1 MPKPRNDAS
10 PKPRRAK
17 LNPSSRTKTAQKDRK
32 KDKPLLHLKTVRTKV
47 KKLMKSDKLL
57 LPKLLDEA
65 AIEAALGKLPS
76 EESERRKR
84 AYTIPITLTLFVQQ
98 VVSKDRGCAGVVT
111 VFNKNRKAENLKPV
125 STNTSS
131 YCDARMRIPLALIE
145 TLVKQTSQFSTESVS
160 PKDRWCERRVLLVDG
175 YVVSAPDTPENQA
188 VYAQP
193 NSQQPGLGFPQIRV
207 CTATCLKTRSI
218 TDIQYGPVE
227 GKKTGESTLFRQM
240 FGDFQ
245 RGDVLV
251 TDSNFENFRDLAT
264 LQAQGVDMVCDK
276 NGTRTS
282 PFKGTAKSVIEDIQ
296 VVLPRPSFNSSRF
309 TRQQWEQLPQTL
321 TVRVIRYRVAG
332 RKKEITLVT
341 TLLDRIA
348 YPAKAIAKLY
358 RLRWECELD
367 IRTIKTVMGSTWLS
381 CHTPEMLQREL
392 MTYVLAYNV
401 ICVTVVEAAKI
412 SGYQPRDLSFKN
424 AIESW
429 LQLGQPEK
437 PEQESRDH
445 AWLLWSI
452 AHAPLR
458 KRPGRVEPRAIK
470 RRSSKYPKM
479 KKPRDQE
486 KAALAP

>member
-1 MPKPRNDAS
+1 MQKPRDEVS
-10 PKPRRAK
+10 PKQRRAK
-17 LNPSSRTKTAQKDRK
+17 LNPYSRTKTDRKDRK
-32 KDKPLLHLKTVRTKV
+32 KDKPLLPLKTVREKV
-47 KKLMKSDKLL
+47 EKLMKSDKLL
-57 LPKLLDEA
+57 LPQLLDEA
-65 AIEAALGKLPS
+65 TIEAALNKCPA
-76 EESERRKR
+76 EDQTRRKR
-84 AYTIPITLTLFVQQ
+84 VYTVSTTLTLFVQQ
-98 VVSKDRGCAGVVT
+98 VLSKGRGCTGVVT
-111 VFNKNRKAENLKPV
+111 LFNKNRKVQNLKPV

-145 TLVKQTSQFSTESVS
+145 TLVKQTSQLATASVS
-160 PKDRWCERRVLLVDG
+160 PKDRWCGRRVLLVDG

-193 NSQQPGLGFPQIRV
+193 NSQQPGLGFSQIRV
-207 CTATCLKTRSI
+207 CAATCLNTRSI
-218 TDIQYGPVE
+218 TDFQYGPVE

-240 FGDFQ
+240 FVNFKRD
-245 RGDVLV
+245 DVLV

-264 LQAQGVDMVCDK
+264 LQSRGVDMVCDK
-276 NGTRTS
+276 NGSRTS
-282 PFKGTAKSVIEDIQ
+282 PFKGTVGSVMEDTQ
-296 VVLPRPSFNSSRF
+296 VNLTRPPFDPSRF
-309 TRQQWEQLPQTL
+309 TRHQWEQLPQTL
-321 TVRVIRYRVAG
+321 TVRMIRYRVAG

-341 TLLDRIA
+341 TLIDSNA
-348 YPAKAIAKLY
+348 YPAKEIAKLY

-401 ICVTVVEAAKI
+401 ICVTVVEAAKV

-429 LQLGQPEK
+429 LQLGQPGK
-437 PEQESRDH
+437 PIQESHDY

-458 KRPGRVEPRAIK
+458 KRPGRLEPRAIK
-470 RRSSKYPKM
+470 RRNSKYPKM

-486 KAALAP
+486 KAALAS